1 MTTLYRI
8 LSREA
13 FEAAQ
18 KRGAF
23 LGSAHDLRDGF
34 IHLSAA
40 HQVVETAAKHYA
52 GQHDLV
58 LVWVDGDRLG
68 PVLKWEPSRGDD
80 LFPHLYGPLPMPAV
94 LRAEPLPLGND
105 GKHVF
110 PPL

>member
-13 FEAAQ
+13 FQAAQ

-34 IHLSAA
+34 IHFSAE

-52 GQHDLV
+52 GQSDLM
-58 LVWVDGDRLG
+58 LLWVDDDLLG
-68 PVLKWEPSRGDD
+68 PLLKWERSRGDE
-80 LFPHLYGPLPMPAV
+80 LFPHLFGPMTMAAV
-94 LRAEPLPLGND
+94 LRAEPLPLGSD

>member
-52 GQHDLV
+52 GQHDLL
-58 LVWVDGDRLG
+58 LVWIDGDRLG
-68 PVLKWEPSRGDD
+68 PLLKWERSRGDD